1 MVIFYILTFSHF
13 CRLIKLKSKFR
24 CDKSRNCQGSGQLP
38 HMKGERAMGKL
49 EINKKQKK
57 NALFQTAFDL
67 FTKKGFAKTTI
78 SDIVN
83 QAGLAKGTF
92 YLYFKDKYDLR
103 DKLIAYKAG
112 QLFADAHKALATREV
127 SGFEDQMMWMMDYI
141 IERFQKEH
149 ALLQFIAKNLSWG
162 IFKNAFER
170 TVPEESQKFYEYYLE
185 MMKKSA
191 VTCEEPELMLFTFI
205 ELVGSTCYNCILF
218 EQPVTMDKYLP
229 YLHKA
234 IHQIFLAYTTS

>member
-1 MVIFYILTFSHF
+1 
-13 CRLIKLKSKFR
+13 
-24 CDKSRNCQGSGQLP
+24 
-38 HMKGERAMGKL
+38 MGKL

-191 VTCEEPELMLFTFI
+191 VTCEEPENLETMHR
-205 ELVGSTCYNCILF
+205 ILRLT
-218 EQPVTMDKYLP
+218 V
-229 YLHKA
+229 
-234 IHQIFLAYTTS
+234 